1 MRLRGDNLRII
12 RRVHGCTQQ
21 RLADLVGCD
30 RTYIGK
36 IETGERALTPQM
48 ERRIREALGLDEARM
63 AEVFD
68 IYLRFHAKTER
79 SGKDGGSARKAN
91 RDPA

>member
-1 MRLRGDNLRII
+1 MKLHAENLRII

-48 ERRIREALGLDEARM
+48 ERRIREALGLTDTRL
-63 AEVFD
+63 AEVFEV
-68 IYLRFHAKTER
+68 YLRFHTKTER
-79 SGKDGGSARKAN
+79 R
-91 RDPA
+91 